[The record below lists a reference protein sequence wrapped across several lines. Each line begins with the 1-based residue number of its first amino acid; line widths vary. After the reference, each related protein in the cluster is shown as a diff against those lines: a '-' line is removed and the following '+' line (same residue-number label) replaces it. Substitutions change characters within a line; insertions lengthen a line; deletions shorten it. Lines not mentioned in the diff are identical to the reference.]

1 MLANAQCQSTGSSPI
16 HRIRQQA
23 GSYNGMHLSDVITHY
38 IQRNFFTSTLI
49 HCPTVCISRYAPLR
63 SPFRCMSMLQVQGVF
78 KSYATAQGPLAVLR
92 GADLQLG
99 QGESLALMGES
110 GSGKSTLLHLVAGLD
125 QVDKGSI
132 EIAGQRLDQMNEAQL
147 ANWRRTEIGLVFQ
160 QFNLIGSLKVE
171 DNLAFQARL
180 AGRYQPQWQA
190 ELVERLGL
198 GTLLKRYPE
207 QLSGGQQQRVAIGRA
222 LASRPGL
229 LLADEPTGNLD
240 ENTSDEVLQLLLDLL
255 ADSPTSL
262 LMVTHSPRVAAR
274 LDRQAVLH
282 LGRLAAEGDR

>member
-1 MLANAQCQSTGSSPI
+1 MLEVKN
-16 HRIRQQA
+16 
-23 GSYNGMHLSDVITHY
+23 
-38 IQRNFFTSTLI
+38 
-49 HCPTVCISRYAPLR
+49 
-63 SPFRCMSMLQVQGVF
+63 VF

-92 GADLQLG
+92 GVDLSLQKG
-99 QGESLALMGES
+99 SSLALMGES

-125 QVDKGSI
+125 QADKGQI
-132 EIAGQRLDQMNEAQL
+132 EIAGQRLDLMSESQL

-180 AGRYQPQWQA
+180 AGRYEPQWQA
-190 ELVERLGL
+190 QLVERLGL
-198 GTLLKRYPE
+198 GDLLKRYPE

-240 ENTSDEVLQLLLDLL
+240 EATSDEVLQLLLDLL
-255 ADSPTSL
+255 TDSATSL
-262 LMVTHSPRVAAR
+262 LMVTHSPRVAER
-274 LDRQAVLH
+274 LAQKVILH
-282 LGRLAAEGDR
+282 HGRLATESDR

>member
-1 MLANAQCQSTGSSPI
+1 
-16 HRIRQQA
+16 
-23 GSYNGMHLSDVITHY
+23 
-38 IQRNFFTSTLI
+38 
-49 HCPTVCISRYAPLR
+49 
-63 SPFRCMSMLQVQGVF
+63 MLQVRNVF
-78 KSYATAQGPLAVLR
+78 KRYTTAQGPLTVLR
-92 GADLQLG
+92 GVDLNLT

-125 QVDKGSI
+125 QVDDGSI
-132 EIAGQRLDQMNEAQL
+132 EVAGQRLDLMNESQL

-160 QFNLIGSLKVE
+160 QFNLIGSLKIA

-180 AGRYQPQWQA
+180 AGRVDAAWQA
-190 ELVERLGL
+190 HLIERLGL
-198 GTLLKRYPE
+198 AALLDRYPE

-240 ENTSDEVLQLLLDLL
+240 EATSDEVLQLLLDIL

-262 LMVTHSPRVAAR
+262 LMVTHSPRVAQR
-274 LDRQAVLH
+274 LSRKVVLH
-282 LGRLAAEGDR
+282 MGRLADEGER

>member
-1 MLANAQCQSTGSSPI
+1 
-16 HRIRQQA
+16 
-23 GSYNGMHLSDVITHY
+23 
-38 IQRNFFTSTLI
+38 
-49 HCPTVCISRYAPLR
+49 
-63 SPFRCMSMLQVQGVF
+63 MLQVQGVF

-92 GADLQLG
+92 GVEVQLG
-99 QGESLALMGES
+99 HGESLALMGES

-125 QVDKGSI
+125 QVDQGSI
-132 EIAGQRLDQMNEAQL
+132 DIAGKRLDQMNEAQL

-180 AGRYQPQWQA
+180 AGRFDASWQA
-190 ELVERLGL
+190 ELIERLGL
-198 GTLLKRYPE
+198 GALLKRYPE

-229 LLADEPTGNLD
+229 LLADEPTGSLD
-240 ENTSDEVLQLLLDLL
+240 EHTSDEVLQLLLDLL
-255 ADSPTSL
+255 VDSPTSL

-274 LDRQAVLH
+274 LNRQAVLH
-282 LGRLAAEGDR
+282 LGRLATEGDC

>member
-1 MLANAQCQSTGSSPI
+1 
-16 HRIRQQA
+16 
-23 GSYNGMHLSDVITHY
+23 
-38 IQRNFFTSTLI
+38 
-49 HCPTVCISRYAPLR
+49 
-63 SPFRCMSMLQVQGVF
+63 MLQVRDVF
-78 KSYATAQGPLAVLR
+78 KNYATAQGPLAVLR
-92 GADLQLG
+92 GVDLQIA

-125 QVDKGSI
+125 QVDSGTI
-132 EIAGQRLDQMNEAQL
+132 EIAGQRLDLMNERQL

-160 QFNLIGSLKVE
+160 QFNLIGSLKVA

-180 AGRYQPQWQA
+180 AGRYDSAWQTR
-190 ELVERLGL
+190 LIERLGL
-198 GTLLKRYPE
+198 GDLLERYPE

-240 ENTSDEVLQLLLDLL
+240 ETTSDEVLQLLLDLL
-255 ADSPTSL
+255 NDSSTTL

-274 LDRQAVLH
+274 LARTQVLH
-282 LGRLAAEGDR
+282 LGRLANAGGR